1 MKLKIKPVLLESV
14 ERRCVLEQSVADRG
28 AQSAPVE
35 QQRFPSSS
43 EAEAAEGHQPFLLLL
58 LVFGKFSPQLFCI
71 YSLWWSLPLLQTS
84 KKEMFPR
91 TLYFPHIPAKTSP
104 NLTDATKAMRWYKQ
118 RPGTEWGEV
127 VVLTTPNT
135 SKLYNEKNRTVLSLH
150 CRGACWNLMLLGN
163 SRSVSS
169 SKNIVM

>member
-71 YSLWWSLPLLQTS
+71 YSL
-84 KKEMFPR
+84 
-91 TLYFPHIPAKTSP
+91 
-104 NLTDATKAMRWYKQ
+104 
-118 RPGTEWGEV
+118 
-127 VVLTTPNT
+127 
-135 SKLYNEKNRTVLSLH
+135 
-150 CRGACWNLMLLGN
+150 
-163 SRSVSS
+163 
-169 SKNIVM
+169 